1 MRSRQRLVP
10 QPLPIYG
17 KTMTT
22 TIHEL
27 ARICNAEILGDHPAT
42 LIASAANIDEAKPNQ
57 ISFIAGTKYLAK
69 LATTGAGA
77 VIVPK
82 GVTRESALAGTCLL
96 VVADP
101 EMAFIDCLKHL
112 YPEKSNPGT
121 VSGKAQVE
129 PSVTI
134 GPGTFVDGFAS
145 VAARASIGSGCQVHA
160 GCRIGEDVS
169 IGNNCVLHPNVV
181 LYHGVKL
188 GDNVIIH
195 AGTVI
200 GADGFG
206 YKFRNGEHVKFPQ
219 VGTVVIES
227 NVEIGAN
234 TCIDRAALGVTRVG
248 DGAKIDNQVHIA
260 HNVQIG
266 ARVLLCGQVG
276 IGGSTVI
283 EDYAVLAAQCG
294 VADHVTVGKQAMVL
308 AQAGVTKDIAPK
320 DQVMGFPAANR
331 REALHQ
337 MAALRKLAGQLKEIE
352 ELVRLLPQ
360 FRGASGECD
369 ASAAEEPAEAAIV
382 QKPSVM

>member
-1 MRSRQRLVP
+1 
-10 QPLPIYG
+10 
-17 KTMTT
+17 MTA
-22 TIHEL
+22 TIQEL
-27 ARICNAEILGDHPAT
+27 ATICHAEIIGGYPIAP
-42 LIASAANIDEAKPNQ
+42 IASAANIDEAGPGQ
-57 ISFIAGTKYLAK
+57 VSFIASTKYLAK
-69 LATTGAGA
+69 LAVTTAAA
-77 VIVPK
+77 VIVPN
-82 GVTRESALAGTCLL
+82 GVAREAAPAGTCLL
-96 VVADP
+96 RVADP

-112 YPEKSNPGT
+112 YPGKPNPGT
-121 VSGKAQVE
+121 VSDRAQVE
-129 PSVTI
+129 PSARI
-134 GPGTFVDGFAS
+134 GSGTFIDAFTS
-145 VAARASIGSGCQVHA
+145 VGARVSIGSNCQLHA
-160 GCRIGEDVS
+160 GCRIGDDVS
-169 IGNNCVLHPNVV
+169 IGSNCVLHPNVV
-181 LYHGVKL
+181 LYHGVNI

-248 DGAKIDNQVHIA
+248 EGAKLDNQVHIA
-260 HNVQIG
+260 HNVRIG
-266 ARVLLCGQVG
+266 GRALLCGQVG

-337 MAALRKLAGQLKEIE
+337 MAALRKLAGLQREIE
-352 ELVRLLPQ
+352 ELVHLLPHL
-360 FRGASGECD
+360 RNTADDDGAISPHGPG
-369 ASAAEEPAEAAIV
+369 AAVVA
-382 QKPSVM
+382 KN

>member
-1 MRSRQRLVP
+1 
-10 QPLPIYG
+10 
-17 KTMTT
+17 MTT

-27 ARICNAEILGDHPAT
+27 ARLCNAEIIGNHPAT
-42 LIASAANIDEAKPNQ
+42 PIVSAANIDEAGPDQ
-57 ISFIAGTKYLAK
+57 VSFIAGSKYLAK

-77 VIVPK
+77 VIVPE
-82 GVTRESALAGTCLL
+82 GVTRESAPAETCLL
-96 VVADP
+96 RVADP
-101 EMAFIDCLKHL
+101 EMAFITCLNHL
-112 YPEKSNPGT
+112 YPEKPNPGT
-121 VSGKAQVE
+121 VSDRAQVE
-129 PSVTI
+129 PSAVI
-134 GPGTFVDGFAS
+134 GPGSYVDPHAS
-145 VAARASIGSGCQVHA
+145 VGAKVSIGSNCQVHA
-160 GCRIGEDVS
+160 GCRIGDDVS

-181 LYHGVKL
+181 LYHGVRL
-188 GDNVIIH
+188 GDNVTIH

-206 YKFRNGEHVKFPQ
+206 YKLRNGEHVKFPQ

-248 DGAKIDNQVHIA
+248 NGAKIDNQVHIA

-283 EDYAVLAAQCG
+283 GDYAVLAAQSG
-294 VADHVTVGKQAMVL
+294 VADHVTVGKQAVVL

-337 MAALRKLAGQLKEIE
+337 MAAVRKLASQQREIE
-352 ELVRLLPQ
+352 ELVRLLP
-360 FRGASGECD
+360 RLRSASGECE
-369 ASAAEEPAEAAIV
+369 AGAAEESAEVAAIL
-382 QKPSVM
+382 KPSVM